1 MPGGANLSLAHVQSL
16 MAEIG
21 SLADLM
27 AVAEH
32 EGEDVWSLRVDEDTI
47 LFADP
52 DRERGCLV
60 LWGDVGTPQP
70 GDRARLYDLLLR
82 YGFHWD
88 ETGGVRMAVEGQDGP
103 VIQLVDIPLAGLDG
117 QKLQA
122 LVRGF
127 AAKLHAWRAILGGGA
142 GGDGAAP
149 DWSGPDGSFMIRG

>member
-1 MPGGANLSLAHVQSL
+1 MPTSWPWPSTRARTSGAF
-16 MAEIG
+16 G
-21 SLADLM
+21 STRTRSSSPT
-27 AVAEH
+27 
-32 EGEDVWSLRVDEDTI
+32 WTS
-47 LFADP
+47 
-52 DRERGCLV
+52 ERGCLV

-103 VIQLVDIPLAGLDG
+103 VIQLVDVPLAGLDG

-127 AAKLHAWRAILGGGA
+127 VAKLHAWRDDPARRCRGRWGQHRTGR
-142 GGDGAAP
+142 GRTAP
-149 DWSGPDGSFMIRG
+149 S